1 MLDDDLCRESLSAVT
16 HCSVL
21 KGVTRRMERKNVEAS
36 LVTFNSFTDARA
48 PCGRKGQVSRAQ
60 EDMARSG
67 VPPNL
72 ITYSSRI
79 KGYRQM
85 GDTQTAFDLGG
96 T

>member
-1 MLDDDLCRESLSAVT
+1 MLDDDLCRESSSAVT

-21 KGVTRRMERKNVEAS
+21 KGVTRRTERRNVEES
-36 LVTFNSFTDARA
+36 LVTFNTITDARA
-48 PCGRKGQVSRAQ
+48 PGGRKGPSSRAL
-60 EDMARSG
+60 EGMARSG

-85 GDTQTAFDLGG
+85 GDTQTAFDL
-96 T
+96 